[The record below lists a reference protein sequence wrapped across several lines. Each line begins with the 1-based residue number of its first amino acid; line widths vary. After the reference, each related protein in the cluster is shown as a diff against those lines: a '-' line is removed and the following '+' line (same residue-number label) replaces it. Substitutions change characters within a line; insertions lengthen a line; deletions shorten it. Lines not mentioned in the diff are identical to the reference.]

1 MKAKELRE
9 FSDRELRKR
18 IEDEEE
24 QLRQLQ
30 FKHAIT
36 GQLENPLV
44 LRTKR
49 RLVARLKT
57 ILRERELAEG

>member
-9 FSDRELRKR
+9 FSDRELKKR

-24 QLRQLQ
+24 QLRQLR

-36 GQLENPLV
+36 GQLENPLI
-44 LRTKR
+44 LRNKR
-49 RLVARLKT
+49 RLVAR
-57 ILRERELAEG
+57 